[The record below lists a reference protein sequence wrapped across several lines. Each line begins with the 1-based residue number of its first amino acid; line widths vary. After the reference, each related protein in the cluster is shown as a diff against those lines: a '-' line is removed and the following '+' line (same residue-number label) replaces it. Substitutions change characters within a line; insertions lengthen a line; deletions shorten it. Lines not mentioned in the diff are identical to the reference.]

1 MSKKEKPWKAK
12 EVDDIQ
18 PKYQTQKED
27 SSTQKLKVNWA
38 RIALLGFF
46 SSLVFVIIDVIL
58 ILSFYFGYG
67 TEIAFILF
75 FMQYVIF
82 GEAGLVIFIGACFGN
97 FGQSTL
103 VSNLKERLLGS
114 DPISKDSF
122 REATFNS
129 FTYYFGG
136 GFLILYGL
144 VSWQVL
150 RLVILLNQ

>member
-1 MSKKEKPWKAK
+1 MSKEKKSWKAK

-18 PKYQTQKED
+18 SEYQAQEKDKSPQKIKINWPK
-27 SSTQKLKVNWA
+27 
-38 RIALLGFF
+38 IALLGFF
-46 SSLVFVIIDVIL
+46 SSVVFIVIDVIIIL
-58 ILSFYFGYG
+58 IFYFGFG
-67 TEIAFILF
+67 TEIVFILF
-75 FMQYVIF
+75 FMQYVIL

-103 VSNLKERLLGS
+103 FSNLKERLIGS

-144 VSWQVL
+144 VLWQVL
-150 RLVILLNQ
+150 RLAVLLN

>member
-1 MSKKEKPWKAK
+1 MSKKEKSWKAK

-18 PKYQTQKED
+18 QEYQTQEED
-27 SSTQKLKVNWA
+27 KSTQKIKIYWP

-46 SSLVFVIIDVIL
+46 SSVVFVVIDVVLIL
-58 ILSFYFGYG
+58 IFYFGID

-82 GEAGLVIFIGACFGN
+82 GEAGLVIFIGACIGN

-103 VSNLKERLLGS
+103 FSNLKERLIGS

-144 VSWQVL
+144 VLWQVL
-150 RLVILLNQ
+150 RLAVLL

>member
-18 PKYQTQKED
+18 SKYQTQED
-27 SSTQKLKVNWA
+27 SSTQKLKVNWV

-58 ILSFYFGYG
+58 ILSFYFGFD

-103 VSNLKERLLGS
+103 VSNLKERLIGS

-136 GFLILYGL
+136 GLLILYGL
-144 VSWQVL
+144 VLWQIL

>member
-18 PKYQTQKED
+18 PKYQTQEED

-58 ILSFYFGYG
+58 ILSFYFGFD

-144 VSWQVL
+144 VLWQVL

>member
-1 MSKKEKPWKAK
+1 MSKKEKSWKAK

-18 PKYQTQKED
+18 QEYQTQEED
-27 SSTQKLKVNWA
+27 KSTQKIKIYWP

-46 SSLVFVIIDVIL
+46 SSVVFVVIDVIL
-58 ILSFYFGYG
+58 ILIFYFGIG

-82 GEAGLVIFIGACFGN
+82 GEAGLVIFIGACIGN

-103 VSNLKERLLGS
+103 FSNLKERLIGS

-144 VSWQVL
+144 VLWHVL
-150 RLVILLNQ
+150 RLAVLL

>member
-18 PKYQTQKED
+18 SKYQTQED

-58 ILSFYFGYG
+58 ILSFYFGFG

-103 VSNLKERLLGS
+103 VSNLKERLIGS

-144 VSWQVL
+144 VLWQIL

>member
-18 PKYQTQKED
+18 PKYQTQEED

-103 VSNLKERLLGS
+103 VSNL
-114 DPISKDSF
+114 
-122 REATFNS
+122 
-129 FTYYFGG
+129 
-136 GFLILYGL
+136 
-144 VSWQVL
+144 
-150 RLVILLNQ
+150 

>member
-1 MSKKEKPWKAK
+1 MSKKEKSWKAK

-18 PKYQTQKED
+18 PMYQTQEED
-27 SSTQKLKVNWA
+27 KSPQKIKVNWPK
-38 RIALLGFF
+38 IALLGFF
-46 SSLVFVIIDVIL
+46 SSVVFIVIDVIL
-58 ILSFYFGYG
+58 ILIFFFGFD
-67 TEIAFILF
+67 TEIGFILY

-103 VSNLKERLLGS
+103 FSNLKERLLGS

-136 GFLILYGL
+136 GFLILYGIVL
-144 VSWQVL
+144 WQIL
-150 RLVILLNQ
+150 RLAILLS

>member
-1 MSKKEKPWKAK
+1 MSKKEKSWKAK

-18 PKYQTQKED
+18 QEYQTQEED
-27 SSTQKLKVNWA
+27 KSTQKIKIYWP

-46 SSLVFVIIDVIL
+46 SSVVFVVIDVVLIL
-58 ILSFYFGYG
+58 IFYFGIG

-82 GEAGLVIFIGACFGN
+82 GEAGLVIFIGACIGN

-103 VSNLKERLLGS
+103 FSNLKERLIGS

-144 VSWQVL
+144 VIWQVL
-150 RLVILLNQ
+150 RLAVLL

>member
-18 PKYQTQKED
+18 SKYQTQED

-58 ILSFYFGYG
+58 ILSFYFGFG

-103 VSNLKERLLGS
+103 VSNLKERLIGS

-144 VSWQVL
+144 VLWQVL
-150 RLVILLNQ
+150 RLAILLN

>member
-1 MSKKEKPWKAK
+1 MSKKEKSWKAK

-38 RIALLGFF
+38 RIVLLGFF

-58 ILSFYFGYG
+58 ILSFYFGFG
-67 TEIAFILF
+67 TEMKFILY

>member
-1 MSKKEKPWKAK
+1 MSKKEKSWKAK

-18 PKYQTQKED
+18 QEYQTQEED
-27 SSTQKLKVNWA
+27 KSTQKIKIYWP

-46 SSLVFVIIDVIL
+46 SSVVFVVIDVVLIL
-58 ILSFYFGYG
+58 IFYFGIG

-82 GEAGLVIFIGACFGN
+82 GEAGLVIFIGACIGN

-103 VSNLKERLLGS
+103 FSNLKERLIGS

-144 VSWQVL
+144 VLWQVL
-150 RLVILLNQ
+150 RLAVLL

>member
-1 MSKKEKPWKAK
+1 MSKKEKSWKAK

-18 PKYQTQKED
+18 SKYQTQEED

-38 RIALLGFF
+38 RIVLLGFF
-46 SSLVFVIIDVIL
+46 SSLVFVVIDVIL
-58 ILSFYFGYG
+58 ILAFHFGFG
-67 TEIAFILF
+67 AEIPFILF
-75 FMQYVIF
+75 YMQYVIF

-103 VSNLKERLLGS
+103 VSSLKERFIGS

-136 GFLILYGL
+136 GFLILDGL
-144 VSWQVL
+144 VLWQIL
-150 RLVILLNQ
+150 RLAILLN

>member
-1 MSKKEKPWKAK
+1 MSKKEKSWKAK

-18 PKYQTQKED
+18 QEYQTQEED
-27 SSTQKLKVNWA
+27 KSTQKIKIYWP

-46 SSLVFVIIDVIL
+46 SSVVFVVIDAIL
-58 ILSFYFGYG
+58 ILIFYFGIG

-82 GEAGLVIFIGACFGN
+82 GEAGLVIFIGACIGN

-103 VSNLKERLLGS
+103 FSNLKERLIGS

-144 VSWQVL
+144 VIWQVL
-150 RLVILLNQ
+150 RLAVLL

>member
-1 MSKKEKPWKAK
+1 MSKKKKPWKAK

-18 PKYQTQKED
+18 SKFQTQED

-38 RIALLGFF
+38 RIVLLGFF

-58 ILSFYFGYG
+58 ILSFYFGFG

-103 VSNLKERLLGS
+103 VSNLKERLIGS

-144 VSWQVL
+144 VLWQVL
-150 RLVILLNQ
+150 RLAILLN

>member
-1 MSKKEKPWKAK
+1 MSKKEKSWKAK

-18 PKYQTQKED
+18 PGYQTQEKD
-27 SSTQKLKVNWA
+27 TSPQKIKVNWPK
-38 RIALLGFF
+38 ISLLGFF
-46 SSLVFVIIDVIL
+46 SSVVFVFIDVIL
-58 ILSFYFGYG
+58 ILIFYFGFG
-67 TEIAFILF
+67 TEIVFILF

-82 GEAGLVIFIGACFGN
+82 GEAGLVIFIGACVGN

-103 VSNLKERLLGS
+103 FSNLKERLFGS

-136 GFLILYGL
+136 VFLILYGL
-144 VSWQVL
+144 VLWQVL
-150 RLVILLNQ
+150 RLAVLLN